1 MEDSAE
7 QLKLYR
13 LLVENSLGLMC
24 IHDLEGV
31 LRFLN
36 PAAFQSLGYY
46 PEDGYHPEYGV
57 GRNLRDFLAPSV
69 RHLFDEELARFFH
82 NFPGVPLRF
91 IPGCHP
97 GAPSALNKSKCFRP
111 RLILNRGE
119 MAPRQGRGHGPFP

>member
-31 LRFLN
+31 LRFFN

-57 GRNLRDFLAPSV
+57 GRNLRDFLA
-69 RHLFDEELARFFH
+69 RAR
-82 NFPGVPLRF
+82 L
-91 IPGCHP
+91 
-97 GAPSALNKSKCFRP
+97 
-111 RLILNRGE
+111 
-119 MAPRQGRGHGPFP
+119 